1 MKNQTRFKNPIVVMA
16 LVGILLLSAGWV
28 NEQYWKVQ
36 TLEVGGTSTL
46 TGAVTAPGGITGP
59 TTGNVVGDVTG
70 NLTGDSAGTHT
81 GAVNATTITASSTVS
96 TTGVL
101 TALGGVV
108 VGSGGTAYTKI
119 LLGNGTIANGDTFTS
134 VTMSGVDSTWYP
146 NVEIVNHT
154 TNGVS
159 KESSKPDTDRV
170 EVVLTG
176 DPGASGATIR
186 IVAYKPQ

>member
-1 MKNQTRFKNPIVVMA
+1 MKNQACFKNPIVVMA
-16 LVGILLLSAGWV
+16 LIGIALLSAGWV
-28 NEQYWKVQ
+28 HEQYWRVQ
-36 TLEVGGTSTL
+36 DLDVLGSSTF
-46 TGAVTAPGGITGP
+46 TGAVSAPGGITGP
-59 TTGNVVGDVTG
+59 IVGNVTG
-70 NLTGDSAGTHT
+70 NLTGDSTGTHT

-108 VGSGGTAYTKI
+108 VGSGGTAFTKI
-119 LLGNGTIANGDTFTS
+119 LLGNGTIASGNTYTS